1 MTGKPMRLFLVA
13 GEKSG
18 DLLGAKLMQALRR
31 LAPAATIEGV
41 GGEAMIREG
50 LASLFPLEDIAVMG
64 FTSVIA
70 HLPRLLRRIDE
81 TARAIVDSKPDA
93 LVIIDS
99 PDFTHRVARKVRAR
113 APSIPIVDYVSP
125 SVWAWRPGRAPAMR
139 AYVDRVL
146 ALFPFEPAAHEK
158 LGGPPCVFVGHPLV
172 EHLDELRPDAE
183 ELRERESDPAVF
195 LLMPGSRRSEIE
207 RLMPVFG
214 QVLHRVA
221 QHGRR
226 MEVILPAVSH
236 LEDAIREE
244 LRSWPYKPEV
254 VLGDRAKLAAFRRA
268 RAALVA
274 SGTATLELA
283 LAGVPMVVAYKVSRI
298 EELAKHF
305 IDVPSIVLANLVLGE
320 NVVPEFIQRDCNEVA
335 LANALAPLFTHGAQ
349 RDRQVDAFR
358 DIDRTLSPPGDEP
371 PSMAAAR
378 NVLEVAGAL
387 LTR

>member
-1 MTGKPMRLFLVA
+1 MKLFLVA

-18 DLLGAKLMQALRR
+18 DLLGAKLIQALRV
-31 LAPAATIEGV
+31 LAPDAEITGV

-50 LASLFPLEDIAVMG
+50 MTSLFPLEDIAVMG
-64 FTSVIA
+64 VTSVIA
-70 HLPRLLRRIDE
+70 HLPKLLKRIDE
-81 TARAIVDSKPDA
+81 TARAIVAAQPDA
-93 LVIIDS
+93 LVLIDS

-113 APSIPIVDYVSP
+113 APHIPIVDYVSP
-125 SVWAWRPGRAPAMR
+125 SVWAWRPGRAAKMR

-146 ALFPFEPAAHEK
+146 ALFPFEPAAHER
-158 LGGPPCVFVGHPLV
+158 LGGPPCVFVGHPLI
-172 EHLDELRPDAE
+172 EHLDELRPNAQEAMARDN
-183 ELRERESDPAVF
+183 DPAVF

-236 LEDAIREE
+236 LEGAIREE

-254 VLGDRAKLAAFRRA
+254 VLGDQPKLAAFRRA

-283 LAGVPMVVAYKVSRI
+283 LAGVPMVVAYKVSRV
-298 EELAKHF
+298 EELAKYL
-305 IDVPSIVLANLVLGE
+305 ISVNSIVLANLVLGE
-320 NVVPEFIQRDCNEVA
+320 NVVPEFLQRDCNEVA

-349 RDRQVDAFR
+349 RDRQMAAFR
-358 DIDRTLSPPGDEP
+358 DIDRFLAPAGGEA

-378 NVLEVAGAL
+378 NVLEVAASGIE
-387 LTR
+387 RRE

>member
-1 MTGKPMRLFLVA
+1 MKLFLVA

-31 LAPAATIEGV
+31 LAPAAAIEGV

-81 TARAIVDSKPDA
+81 TARAIVAAKPDA

-99 PDFTHRVARKVRAR
+99 PDFTHRVARKVRAT
-113 APSIPIVDYVSP
+113 APEIPIVDYVSP

-146 ALFPFEPAAHEK
+146 ALFPFEPQAHEK

-172 EHLDELRPDAE
+172 EHLDELRPSQE
-183 ELRERESDPAVF
+183 EARQRESDPAVF

-226 MEVILPAVSH
+226 MEVILPAVAH

-254 VLGDRAKLAAFRRA
+254 VLGDQPKLAAFRRA

-274 SGTATLELA
+274 SGTVTLELA
-283 LAGVPMVVAYKVSRI
+283 LSGVPMVVAYKVSRV

-305 IDVPSIVLANLVLGE
+305 INVHSIVLANLVLAE

-349 RDRQVDAFR
+349 RDRQMAAFR
-358 DIDRTLSPPGDEP
+358 DIDRLLTPANGEA
-371 PSMAAAR
+371 PSIAAAR
-378 NVLEVAGAL
+378 NVLEVA
-387 LTR
+387 RR

>member
-1 MTGKPMRLFLVA
+1 
-13 GEKSG
+13 
-18 DLLGAKLMQALRR
+18 
-31 LAPAATIEGV
+31 
-41 GGEAMIREG
+41 
-50 LASLFPLEDIAVMG
+50 
-64 FTSVIA
+64 
-70 HLPRLLRRIDE
+70 
-81 TARAIVDSKPDA
+81 
-93 LVIIDS
+93 
-99 PDFTHRVARKVRAR
+99 
-113 APSIPIVDYVSP
+113 
-125 SVWAWRPGRAPAMR
+125 MR

-146 ALFPFEPAAHEK
+146 ALFPFEPAAHER

-172 EHLDELRPDAE
+172 EHLDELRPNEDEA
-183 ELRERESDPAVF
+183 RQRESDPAVF

-254 VLGDRAKLAAFRRA
+254 VLGDRPKLAAFAA

-283 LAGVPMVVAYKVSRI
+283 LSGVPMVVAYKVSRV

-305 IDVPSIVLANLVLGE
+305 INVPSIVLANLVLAE
-320 NVVPEFIQRDCNEVA
+320 NVVPEFLQRDCNEVA

-349 RDRQVDAFR
+349 RDRQVEAFR
-358 DIDRTLSPPGDEP
+358 NIDRLLVPATGEA

-378 NVLEVAGAL
+378 NVLEVARGG
-387 LTR
+387 RGVPVRRG

>member
-1 MTGKPMRLFLVA
+1 
-13 GEKSG
+13 
-18 DLLGAKLMQALRR
+18 
-31 LAPAATIEGV
+31 
-41 GGEAMIREG
+41 
-50 LASLFPLEDIAVMG
+50 
-64 FTSVIA
+64 
-70 HLPRLLRRIDE
+70 
-81 TARAIVDSKPDA
+81 
-93 LVIIDS
+93 
-99 PDFTHRVARKVRAR
+99 
-113 APSIPIVDYVSP
+113 
-125 SVWAWRPGRAPAMR
+125 MR

-146 ALFPFEPAAHEK
+146 ALFPFEPAAHER

-172 EHLDELRPDAE
+172 EHLDELRPNAE
-183 ELRERESDPAVF
+183 EARQRENDPAVF

-214 QVLHRVA
+214 KVLHRVA

-226 MEVILPAVSH
+226 MEVILPAVTH

-254 VLGDRAKLAAFRRA
+254 VLGDQRKLAAFRRA
-268 RAALVA
+268 RTALVA

-305 IDVPSIVLANLVLGE
+305 IDVPSIVLANLVLGQ

-349 RDRQVDAFR
+349 RDRQVESLR
-358 DIDRTLSPPGDEP
+358 NIDRLLSPPGDEP
-371 PSMAAAR
+371 PSIAAAR
-378 NVLEVAGAL
+378 NVLDVAGA
-387 LTR
+387 RPKR